1 MRREVSAGAG
11 ADAGS
16 PRAAHCTTSG
26 IIIFSPSSG
35 ERAMRCE
42 MTISTARQQSCTT
55 TYVTSMCC
63 TYPISSRLYLF
74 LRAAPRD
81 EHSAGG
87 RRRRAAAAQESGGGS
102 HPHHDKQRQQLRDRR
117 HLRRGGRGVSHD
129 YCCLRRAAA
138 GPVPHETCLD
148 GALCD
153 GSAPTCRGS
162 STDREPGW
170 AEPAPRVDELTRQAK

>member
-1 MRREVSAGAG
+1 MSAGAG

-87 RRRRAAAAQESGGGS
+87 RRESGGSAGERRQEAHIPIMTKSGS
-102 HPHHDKQRQQLRDRR
+102 SFEI
-117 HLRRGGRGVSHD
+117 GGICG
-129 YCCLRRAAA
+129 AA
-138 GPVPHETCLD
+138 GAASPMTTV
-148 GALCD
+148 A
-153 GSAPTCRGS
+153 
-162 STDREPGW
+162 
-170 AEPAPRVDELTRQAK
+170 